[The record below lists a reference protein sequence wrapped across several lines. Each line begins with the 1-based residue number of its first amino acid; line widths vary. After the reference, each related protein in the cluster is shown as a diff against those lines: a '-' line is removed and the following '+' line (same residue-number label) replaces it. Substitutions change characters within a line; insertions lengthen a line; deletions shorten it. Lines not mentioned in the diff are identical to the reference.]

1 MPLTKLQ
8 PKPAAGKRAAQS
20 PPNRT
25 RTLVSLVAILAVAAI
40 AVAHFLPSKLVT
52 INVKDADVQDV
63 VRAVA
68 RQSGETILVSSDAK
82 GNVTLNVRKKP
93 VKDIL
98 EIITDQLGGRW
109 QEFYAVSDSRDSIGA
124 LQKFLTDGGEP
135 HGWRVRGFGWGAADG
150 EEFDWIPMPDKI
162 TYEAAAKPARDVAL
176 ALSLRMRS
184 RVVVSESIGDKTVT
198 VALKEQ
204 TPEKAVGD
212 FARQLGANTERF
224 FSLRLPQ
231 PRQGNQSEMTRG
243 GDVFIPEFAGGGG
256 PPQMR
261 GRGGNPQGGNRSGE
275 TGGFRPR
282 NWGTN
287 SPERAPLTPPPT
299 LTASGTMSAPLTTEQ
314 SGTATTP
321 SENPPNRGGPFATMT
336 EADRER
342 FRAERQNIAAERE
355 AAWQARLDA
364 MPTEQRARAEALRNE
379 LREFRQQSRTMT
391 RDQRAEAMRGI
402 VQRFPEVV
410 DQRLA
415 RSLERIKNTTPE
427 QRAERAQT
435 QFERQKAREQREQ
448 AQQPPA
454 AIPPSSSQPSR

>member
-1 MPLTKLQ
+1 M
-8 PKPAAGKRAAQS
+8 
-20 PPNRT
+20 
-25 RTLVSLVAILAVAAI
+25 SLLAILAVG
-40 AVAHFLPSKLVT
+40 AVAVAYFLPSKLVT
-52 INVKDADVQDV
+52 INVKDGDVREV
-63 VRAVA
+63 VRSAA
-68 RQSGETILVSSDAK
+68 RQSGETILISPDAK

-93 VKDIL
+93 VKDVL

-124 LQKFLTDGGEP
+124 LKKFLTEGGEAQ
-135 HGWRVRGFGWGAADG
+135 GWRVRGFGWGAADG
-150 EEFDWIPMPDKI
+150 DEFDWIPMPDKI

-198 VALKEQ
+198 VALKDQ
-204 TPEKAVGD
+204 TPDKAVGD
-212 FARQLGANTERF
+212 FARQLDAKTERF

-231 PRQGNQSEMTRG
+231 ARQGNPPEMTRGG
-243 GDVFIPEFAGGGG
+243 GDVFIPEFVGGGG
-256 PPQMR
+256 APPQMR
-261 GRGGNPQGGNRSGE
+261 WRGGSPQGGNRGGE
-275 TGGFRPR
+275 GGGFRPR
-282 NWGTN
+282 SDGTN
-287 SPERAPLTPPPT
+287 SVETAPLAPSAN
-299 LTASGTMSAPLTTEQ
+299 LTAGGTTSAPAA
-314 SGTATTP
+314 TATN
-321 SENPPNRGGPFATMT
+321 SENPPNRGGPFANMS

-364 MPTEQRARAEALRNE
+364 MPPEQRARAEALRNE
-379 LREFRQQSRTMT
+379 LREFRQQSRNMT

-402 VQRFPEVV
+402 VQKFPEVV

-415 RSLERIKNTTPE
+415 RSIERIKNTTPE

-454 AIPPSSSQPSR
+454 AIPPSSAQPSR